1 MRLKNFLK
9 SNIKAREIFGE
20 KEIEIIIKQLD
31 GAPLT
36 QSERNRLSRDIKPK
50 LEVIKEISEFKEEFK
65 LEKNQDNKKIIENA
79 MSVILNDKLKKDIKA
94 ILLFGS
100 FADNT
105 FTRRSDIDISVLFKK
120 NISLE
125 EATRFRIR
133 IAGQVL
139 DKVDIHVF
147 NVLPQKIKRSIAR
160 NHKVLYKDKTYDNVE
175 FSISYL
181 KDEDYFI
188 RLNKTLGVEP

>member
-31 GAPLT
+31 GLPLK

-79 MSVILNDKLKKDIKA
+79 MSVILNDKFKKDIKA

-139 DKVDIHVF
+139 DKVDIQVF
-147 NVLPQKIKRSIAR
+147 NILPQKIKRSIAR
-160 NHKVLYKDKTYDNVE
+160 CHKVLYKDKTYDNVE

-188 RLNKTLGVEP
+188 RLNKTLGVES